1 MKIPNMGMKR
11 TPTTPAERLPLA
23 DALFTQSQQRVLGAI
38 FGQPDRSFYANEL
51 IGLARG
57 GTGAIQRELGRL
69 EATGLVTASRVGNQK
84 HYRANPQSPIYDELC
99 AIARKTFAL
108 AEPLRA
114 ALSSLA
120 PGIVAAFVY
129 GSVAKRADS
138 TGSDIDLMVI
148 SDSVRYPE
156 LYAALEPERA
166 RLGRPLNVTLID
178 TTEVESRRRDKNS
191 FLTRVLEQPKI
202 WIIGSANDFA
212 L

>member
-1 MKIPNMGMKR
+1 MGMKR

>member
-1 MKIPNMGMKR
+1 MGMKR

-202 WIIGSANDFA
+202 WIIGSADDFA

>member
-1 MKIPNMGMKR
+1 MKR
-11 TPTTPAERLPLA
+11 IPTTPAERLPLA

-120 PGIVAAFVY
+120 PDIVAAFVY